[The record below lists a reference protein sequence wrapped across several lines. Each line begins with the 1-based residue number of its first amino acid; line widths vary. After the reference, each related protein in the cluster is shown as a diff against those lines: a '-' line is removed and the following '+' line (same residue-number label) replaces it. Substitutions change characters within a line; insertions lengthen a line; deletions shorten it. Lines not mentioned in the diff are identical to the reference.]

1 MSWLLGTKKK
11 EPENAVTAPTPQID
25 NNAASSDSSRSHDDL
40 QSHNSVTSVLQNST
54 SDLDPARL
62 HPLAGLGQS
71 LDYLLIED
79 DQLSALPG
87 GQGALPSR
95 GWSDDLCYG
104 TGTTYLTALGI
115 GGIWGAVE
123 SLRRPMPQVIAG
135 SMAQSAPSTKLR
147 INTLLNGVTR
157 RGPFLGNSA
166 GVIALTYNA
175 FNSTIGHYRGK
186 HDVLNSV
193 ASGAIA
199 GALFKSTRCV
209 VVYCLRLKLTLF
221 SVQRTPADG
230 HCVGLDWL
238 RCIGMVWPESCHH
251 VMVYSWYIEY
261 NLWISLCLPLS
272 RRHLGASL
280 GSFCLLFCRRRYFE
294 FVCRSGNFLQIARYT
309 RLVFLSSLFHFE
321 FVT

>member
-11 EPENAVTAPTPQID
+11 EPEKVVITPTTQTGT
-25 NNAASSDSSRSHDDL
+25 NAASSESSRSLDDL
-40 QSHNSVTSVLQNST
+40 QSHNSVTSILQNST

-115 GGIWGAVE
+115 GGIWGAME
-123 SLRRPMPQVIAG
+123 SLRRPMSQVIAG

-186 HDVLNSV
+186 HDVFNSV
-193 ASGAIA
+193 G
-199 GALFKSTRCV
+199 
-209 VVYCLRLKLTLF
+209 
-221 SVQRTPADG
+221 
-230 HCVGLDWL
+230 
-238 RCIGMVWPESCHH
+238 
-251 VMVYSWYIEY
+251 
-261 NLWISLCLPLS
+261 
-272 RRHLGASL
+272 
-280 GSFCLLFCRRRYFE
+280 
-294 FVCRSGNFLQIARYT
+294 
-309 RLVFLSSLFHFE
+309 
-321 FVT
+321 